1 MNSST
6 AENHWV
12 DDGVA
17 ANQSYLILKGANQTV
32 MADAVAKVIDGLM
45 CRGGPPASAPASGG

>member
-12 DDGVA
+12 DDGQGH
-17 ANQSYLILKGANQTV
+17 NQSYLVLKGANQSV
-32 MADAVAKVIDGLM
+32 MAAQVAKVIDGLM
-45 CRGGPPASAPASGG
+45 CKG

>member
-12 DDGVA
+12 DDGQGH
-17 ANQSYLILKGANQTV
+17 NQSYLVLKGANQSV
-32 MADAVAKVIDGLM
+32 MAAQVAGVIDGLM
-45 CRGGPPASAPASGG
+45 CKGGGQSTQ